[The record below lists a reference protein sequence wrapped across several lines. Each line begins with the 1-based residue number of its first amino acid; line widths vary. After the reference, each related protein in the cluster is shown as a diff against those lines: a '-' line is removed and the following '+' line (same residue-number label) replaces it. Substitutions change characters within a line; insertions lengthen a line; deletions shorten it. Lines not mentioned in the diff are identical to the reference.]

1 MVVSMMINAVSRHE
15 VKDFD
20 AWKRRFDANAET
32 RREAGLVNATVH
44 RDIANP
50 SVVFVF
56 FEWDSTENARA
67 FLESLQLK
75 AAMVDAGVVG
85 VPQFN
90 ILRPVE

>member
-1 MVVSMMINAVSRHE
+1 MTINAISRHE

-20 AWKRRFDANAET
+20 AWKRRFDLNAET
-32 RREAGLVNATVH
+32 RRKAGLLNATVC
-44 RDIANP
+44 RDLADP

-56 FEWDSTENARA
+56 FEWDSTENAQA
-67 FLESLQLK
+67 FLKSVQLK